1 MPTRDDD
8 RNSPFR
14 RSRISITPTVDVS
27 RLGGRRLDSPSI
39 DLPDD
44 IRTDLPGI
52 LGGMIEADRRD
63 VDTAKPAE
71 TTGERFRPT
80 GPIRPDLTL
89 PDALPTAPTLSPKI
103 AAKVLEDGRLRD
115 VFGTAGPLVV
125 AKDGEPIIADG
136 PGDELTA
143 VRRLMARAARGVETS
158 ILSDKVRRTFASTV
172 LTQRPEFVDDVIA
185 AVDKAPKTD
194 ERDPL
199 SVEGARVFR
208 REWPVHSA
216 FLPGAAPRWAGGRRP
231 DRTVGPFLDDSGR
244 DVWFDVYLPIEAV
257 SVTRGADTTPFL
269 RFQRIG
275 RRPGSGTRLRLTA
288 GTVWMRAD
296 LFSRD
301 APADR
306 YVGLVVSGGT
316 LTFSQPPRWDAD
328 GLRIDPRDRVEMT
341 LDLKDGQEP
350 GDNKGRGADGEASA
364 VDPPA
369 KVVIAFDPRGAAL
382 TDAQPMKAVGLGV
395 RLSLAPAQAPAVWND
410 ALDRL
415 VFPFKSRTRR
425 FKPGRGRSSIAE
437 ITGEA
442 EIVSAGWALPAAAGP
457 ANALGPAENS
467 GGVLLEL
474 TRGLKARWQGLVGT
488 ASLNSAVL
496 IEPGRLTV
504 DSAGASAPG
513 SVWRQNLWTSPDR
526 GHASYVDVRANQP
539 FRFTY
544 TSTAGDHD
552 AVVARCE
559 IVGVCDRPLNADGG
573 GNRFAFGNGIALVAD
588 TAAGILHG
596 ALGQDTT
603 PIQETLALA
612 LKNALLTVSEPV
624 LMFALGRVDST
635 GAPQA
640 GQMGLIYAVHHV
652 TPFLPDPYASNF
664 DPPRLAVEDNRLL
677 THRTPWAGFTRPVT
691 GVLFAALRWSYTGAD
706 KGAPKLELALRA
718 APQAYP
724 APLPRDPAELSPEDM
739 GNEEFQDII
748 QQQAMLGVAF
758 LYTSGA
764 PVSRLY
770 MLDVSTNADYAGVA
784 LTLGTARDD
793 VKQPQTAPTHET
805 VERRPSSASDG
816 PPILAPMP
824 PSTLAPGALS
834 PFAIDDLAL
843 VGQARRVRLFF
854 PPQFQWEPVVTEPN
868 PTGFPT
874 PLFSGDDGGPTV
886 LGAPSDRIVP
896 VAPTDRIEMLIEDH
910 ETGDGPLGTVALMT
924 LPFGKRALAAFMRED
939 SAMPFTAALDLNR
952 PEAAEVDMTGGW
964 QLSAT
969 ALRGPAADP
978 NHATAFHGATV
989 QTRNARAPGAP
1000 TRKSVLGDSAGDAVE
1015 TIFNGEM
1022 AFGGVKPVVP
1032 LERIDFAGYGA
1043 SLYSDWREPDK
1054 SVGVSQVRFDAVTGR
1069 TAHEV
1074 VQVKSILY
1082 PWGVAVVRTITI
1094 ERRKEGVVFRRDSG
1108 WMAASDGEFVYPA
1121 QGAVDTLHAH
1131 PGAVPGAYAVRRIR
1145 ETGRVYEATVDGE
1158 DVKMAEIRFDAD
1170 VAIDDVVAGGNGDGR
1185 VPSRDQTG
1193 FVQIEPVGRRLTAD
1207 EFARLL
1213 DDEGPLGGP
1222 VDARIGV
1229 GGSDQIM
1236 KAVRV
1241 DVSVARP
1248 VAGAPEFAAAVRG
1261 GLRLPDDG
1269 SWAVVRQTSS
1279 GSAEPE
1285 LVDPD
1290 KGVSLIRQGRKGTG
1304 PNPYYRFAD
1313 PEDLL
1318 RAAAPSAIYGLLQ
1331 AGEAHRVL
1339 YPTPKIADGGDRI
1352 VSDARPFFADL
1363 QALATRVGQFPAR
1376 SFQATGKAELIVR
1389 GDGRYAQDPKEL
1401 TFAVGPGQEVLDL
1414 ESVAGFRLFAEYPTG
1429 NPSKIAF
1436 RLDPDDPV
1444 AWRSRVEDV
1453 YIGMDIGPFSN
1464 LLGTRSSFEAEDGG
1478 TPELVDPKV
1487 IYGSPLNVV
1496 VTPIIAFMELL
1507 GIDAPFGVSMTNAKP
1522 KMNAE
1527 VRINIVN
1534 PKDPEG
1540 WIDLGAI
1547 SLKGRLGAGYGNDPT
1562 AMSNA
1567 LVDSGVT
1574 GPPLDAGSSSAPV
1587 SEGWHGYFYVG
1598 LGILVPVFP
1607 PLSAGGEGEYDFV
1620 YDPKVGETYSRVAV
1634 RWKIELGESAGV
1646 VKLKAY
1652 FSYGIVVEF
1661 GNSVVGLGILVGIS
1675 GTGSVLKGLVSVT
1688 VKLEL
1693 MAIARQRS
1701 LPGPPPEDKWYGAG
1715 EAKLAIEVTVC
1726 WFLTLSFS
1734 IAFKHEFP
1742 IDL

>member
-1 MPTRDDD
+1 MPTRDED
-8 RNSPFR
+8 RSSPFR
-14 RSRISITPTVDVS
+14 RSRHSITPTVDVS
-27 RLGGRRLDSPSI
+27 RLGTPPLDVTAI
-39 DLPDD
+39 DLPG
-44 IRTDLPGI
+44 L
-52 LGGMIEADRRD
+52 LGGMIKGDRRD
-63 VDTAKPAE
+63 AASDRA
-71 TTGERFRPT
+71 TGATEDRPRPT
-80 GPIRPDLTL
+80 EPIRADLTL
-89 PDALPTAPTLSPKI
+89 LDTLPTAPTLSPKV

-115 VFGTAGPLVV
+115 VFGTAGPLMA

-136 PGDELTA
+136 PGDELTSI
-143 VRRLMARAARGVETS
+143 RRLVARAPREIETS
-158 ILSDKVRRTFASTV
+158 ILSEKVRRTLASTV
-172 LTQRPEFVDDVIA
+172 LTQRPEVVDDVIA
-185 AVDKAPKTD
+185 TVDKAPESE

-208 REWPVHSA
+208 REWPLLSP

-231 DRTVGPFLDDSGR
+231 DRTVGPLLDDSGR
-244 DVWFDVYLPIEAV
+244 DIWFDVYLPIEAT
-257 SVTRGADTTPFL
+257 SVTRGGDTTPFL
-269 RFQRIG
+269 RFQRMG
-275 RRPGSGTRLRLTA
+275 RLPGSGTRLRLTA

-296 LFSRD
+296 LFTRD

-306 YVGLVVSGGT
+306 YVGLVVSSGT
-316 LTFSQPPRWDAD
+316 LTFSQPPRWDAN
-328 GLRIDPRDRVEMT
+328 GLRIDSRDRIEMT
-341 LDLKDGQEP
+341 LELKGGEKP
-350 GDNKGRGADGEASA
+350 GEKDGRGADGEACA

-369 KVVIAFDPRGAAL
+369 KVVVTFDPRGAAL
-382 TDAQPMKAVGLGV
+382 GEAAGMEAVGLGV
-395 RLSLAPAQAPAVWND
+395 RLSLGPARAPAVWND

-415 VFPFKSRTRR
+415 VFPFESRTRR

-437 ITGEA
+437 ITGDA
-442 EIVSAGWALPAAAGP
+442 EIRSAGWALAAAAGP
-457 ANALGPAENS
+457 ANALGAAENS
-467 GGVLLEL
+467 GGVLLQL
-474 TRGLKARWQGLVGT
+474 SRGLKATWRGLDGPT
-488 ASLNSAVL
+488 NRKSPMPGESPAAASLNSAVL

-513 SVWRQNLWTSPDR
+513 SVWRQTLWTSPDP
-526 GHASYVDVRANQP
+526 GHASYVDVRVDQP

-573 GNRFAFGNGIALVAD
+573 GNRFVFGNGIAMVAD
-588 TAAGILHG
+588 TASGILHG

-664 DPPRLAVEDNRLL
+664 APPPVQLSDNRPL

-691 GVLFAALRWSYTGAD
+691 GVLFAGLHWTYVDATT
-706 KGAPKLELALRA
+706 GAPKLELALRA
-718 APQAYP
+718 ARQAYP
-724 APLPRDPAELSPEDM
+724 APLPRDPAELSPQDLDNED
-739 GNEEFQDII
+739 FQTIL
-748 QQQAMLGVAF
+748 QQQVALGTAF
-758 LYTSGA
+758 LQASGA
-764 PVSRLY
+764 PVSELF

-784 LTLGTARDD
+784 LTLGIARDD
-793 VKQPQTAPTHET
+793 PGYKKST
-805 VERRPSSASDG
+805 
-816 PPILAPMP
+816 P
-824 PSTLAPGALS
+824 PSTVAGDALL
-834 PFAIDDLAL
+834 PFAVDDLAL
-843 VGQARRVRLFF
+843 VGEARRVRLFF
-854 PPQFQWEPVVTEPN
+854 PPQFQWEPVVTDPN

-874 PLFSGDDGGPTV
+874 PLFSRDDGGPTV
-886 LGAPSDRIVP
+886 LGAPSDRLVP
-896 VAPTDRIEMLIEDH
+896 VAPTDRIEALIEDH
-910 ETGDGPLGTVALMT
+910 EAGDGPLGAVALMT
-924 LPFGKRALAAFMRED
+924 LPFGMKAFAAFFRED
-939 SAMPFTAALDLNR
+939 SPMPFTAALDLNR
-952 PEAAEVDMTGGW
+952 PEAAGVEMTGGW

-969 ALRGPAADP
+969 AMRGPAADP
-978 NHATAFHGATV
+978 GHATAFHGVTV

-1000 TRKSVLGDSAGDAVE
+1000 SSKSVLGDAAGDAVE

-1094 ERRKEGVVFRRDSG
+1094 ERRKEGVVVRRDSG
-1108 WMAASDGEFVYPA
+1108 WMAASDGEFVYPS
-1121 QGAVDTLHAH
+1121 QGAIDTLHAH
-1131 PGAVPGAYAVRRIR
+1131 PGAVPGVYAVRRIR
-1145 ETGRVYEATVDGE
+1145 ETGRVYEATVGGVDL
-1158 DVKMAEIRFDAD
+1158 KMAEIRFDAD

-1222 VDARIGV
+1222 VDARLGV
-1229 GGSDQIM
+1229 GGSEQIM

-1269 SWAVVRQTSS
+1269 SWAVVRQTSA

-1290 KGVSLIRQGRKGTG
+1290 RGVSLIRQGRKGTG

-1318 RAAAPSAIYGLLQ
+1318 SEASPAAIYGLLQ

-1352 VSDARPFFADL
+1352 VSDARPFFADV

-1376 SFQATGKAELIVR
+1376 SFQATDQADLVVR
-1389 GDGRYAQDPKEL
+1389 ADGRYAQDPAEL
-1401 TFAVGPGQEVLDL
+1401 TFAVGPGQEVMDL
-1414 ESVAGFRLFAEYPTG
+1414 ETAAGFRLFAEYPTG
-1429 NPSKIAF
+1429 DPSKIAF
-1436 RLDPDDPV
+1436 RLDPDAAV
-1444 AWRSRVEDV
+1444 AWSSRVEDV

-1464 LLGTRSSFEAEDGG
+1464 LLGTRSSFASEDGG

-1487 IYGSPLNVV
+1487 IYGTPLNVV

-1522 KMNAE
+1522 KMKAE
-1527 VRINIVN
+1527 ARINIVN
-1534 PKDPEG
+1534 PSDPDG
-1540 WIDLGAI
+1540 YIDLGVV
-1547 SLKGRLGAGYGNDPT
+1547 SVKGRVGAGFGNDPT
-1562 AMSNA
+1562 GMANA

-1574 GPPLDAGSSSAPV
+1574 APPLEPGSSSVPT
-1587 SEGWHGYFYVG
+1587 SDGWHGYFYVG
-1598 LGILVPVFP
+1598 LGLKVPVVP
-1607 PLSAGGEGEYDFV
+1607 PLSAGGETQYDFI
-1620 YDPKVGETYSRVAV
+1620 YDPKIGETFTRITVK
-1634 RWKIELGESAGV
+1634 WKIELGKSAGEV
-1646 VKLKAY
+1646 VTLKAT
-1652 FSYGIVVEF
+1652 FSYGILVEF
-1661 GNSVVGLGILVGIS
+1661 GNSVIGLGILVGIS
-1675 GTGSVLKGLVSVT
+1675 GKGSVLGGLASVT
-1688 VKLEL
+1688 IKLEL
-1693 MAIARQRS
+1693 MAIARHRQ
-1701 LPGPPPEDKWYGAG
+1701 LPGPPPEDKWFGVG